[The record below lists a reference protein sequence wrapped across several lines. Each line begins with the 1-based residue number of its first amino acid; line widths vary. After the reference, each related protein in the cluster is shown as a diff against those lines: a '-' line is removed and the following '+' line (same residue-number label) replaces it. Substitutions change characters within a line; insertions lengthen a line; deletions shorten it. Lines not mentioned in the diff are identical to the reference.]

1 MELHIF
7 LVRDYSEAK
16 SCYNQFDKIVCVAK
30 TVEENFN
37 SYFDMSEKTTVIHNI
52 VDVEKIVRLG
62 NESQDLIVEND
73 CFNLV
78 SVGRL
83 INSHKDFDRLVRVHK
98 KLLNVEIKNKLFIV
112 GSGED
117 KNKLEQLIEEINVN
131 DSAILTGY
139 TDNPYKYVS
148 KSDLFVCSSYREG
161 FSTVCTE
168 ALILGVPVVSTRI
181 SGAEE
186 LVADGCGV
194 VTENDEEALFIAL
207 KEILSDQT
215 KLDAY
220 KQKAD
225 KKAKCFASNYLEF
238 ESLFDSVI

>member
-1 MELHIF
+1 M
-7 LVRDYSEAK
+7 
-16 SCYNQFDKIVCVAK
+16 
-30 TVEENFN
+30 
-37 SYFDMSEKTTVIHNI
+37 
-52 VDVEKIVRLG
+52 
-62 NESQDLIVEND
+62 
-73 CFNLV
+73 
-78 SVGRL
+78 
-83 INSHKDFDRLVRVHK
+83 
-98 KLLNVEIKNKLFIV
+98 
-112 GSGED
+112 
-117 KNKLEQLIEEINVN
+117 
-131 DSAILTGY
+131 
-139 TDNPYKYVS
+139 S